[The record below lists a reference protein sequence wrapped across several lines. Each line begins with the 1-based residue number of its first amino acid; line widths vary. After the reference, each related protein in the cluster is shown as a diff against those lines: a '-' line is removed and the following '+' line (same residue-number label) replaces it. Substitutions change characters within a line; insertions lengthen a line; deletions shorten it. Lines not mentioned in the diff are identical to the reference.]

1 MSAVGVSPVTRSSAS
16 FVGSTEGFHSPLR
29 QPNPR
34 SQRPSG
40 TEGAASATRATASSS
55 ERAPSR
61 RISRRATDQVG
72 KWTWAS
78 LKPGR
83 TQRPPRSTR
92 SGLGSAVSCVPTPP
106 ATHSPAIASARATGR
121 LESIVL
127 TTPFSRITVEN
138 LDVFDH
144 VTIRVSDLDA
154 SRLFYDLVF
163 AEVALAGLQVE
174 GGHFVEWND
183 FSISQ
188 ASAERPVTRRLHVGF
203 VAASRAHVDGFWR
216 TLTSAGYP
224 DDGKPGLRPQY
235 RQDYYGAFVLDPDG
249 NSMEAVHHSLVP
261 ERTGV
266 IDHVWLR
273 TADLGAARR
282 FYETIAPVCGFR
294 IAGELDDRV
303 GFGGSTGSFTLTE
316 GEPTEHVHL
325 AFPAPDRATVDEFH
339 SVATGAGYRDNGAPG
354 ERRVYHP
361 GYYGAYVLDPDGNN
375 VEAVFHDRANRR
387 RPARP

>member
-154 SRLFYDLVF
+154 SRRFSDLVF
-163 AEVALAGLQVE
+163 AELGLEGLRVE

-203 VAASRAHVDGFWR
+203 VAPSRAHVDGFWR

-224 DDGKPGLRPQY
+224 DEGKPGLRPQY
-235 RQDYYGAFVLDPDG
+235 REDYYGAFVLDPDG

-266 IDHVWLR
+266 IDHLWLR
-273 TADLGAARR
+273 VADLGAARR
-282 FYETIAPVCGFR
+282 FYDTIAPVCGFR
-294 IAGELDDRV
+294 LVGEFDDRV
-303 GFGGSTGSFTLTE
+303 GFGGPTGSFTLTE
-316 GEPTEHVHL
+316 GEPTEHVHM
-325 AFPAPDRATVDEFH
+325 AFPARDPPTVHEFH
-339 SVATGAGYRDNGAPG
+339 RSPPDPGYRDKGPPPQRPACP
-354 ERRVYHP
+354 P
-361 GYYGAYVLDPDGNN
+361 GYHAAHRTGPVGT
-375 VEAVFHDRANRR
+375 
-387 RPARP
+387 

>member
-40 TEGAASATRATASSS
+40 PGPAAWATRATASSS
-55 ERAPSR
+55 ERAPWSR
-61 RISRRATDQVG
+61 TSRRATDQVG
-72 KWTWAS
+72 KWTCAS
-78 LKPGR
+78 LRPGR

-154 SRLFYDLVF
+154 SRRFSDLVF
-163 AEVALAGLQVE
+163 AELGLEGLRVE

-203 VAASRAHVDGFWR
+203 VAPSRAHVDGFWR

-224 DDGKPGLRPQY
+224 DEGRPGLRPQY
-235 RQDYYGAFVLDPDG
+235 REDYYGAFVLDPDG

-261 ERTGV
+261 ERTGI
-266 IDHVWLR
+266 IDHLWLR
-273 TADLGAARR
+273 VADLGAARR

-294 IAGELDDRV
+294 IAGEFEDRV
-303 GFGGSTGSFTLTE
+303 GFGGSTGSFTPTA
-316 GEPTEHVHL
+316 GEPAERVHV
-325 AFPAPDRATVDEFH
+325 AVPAPDPASVDEVH
-339 SVATGAGYRDNGAPG
+339 AVAAGGRYRGNGAP
-354 ERRVYHP
+354 R
-361 GYYGAYVLDPDGNN
+361 D
-375 VEAVFHDRANRR
+375 
-387 RPARP
+387 